1 MTAAFQF
8 MARPPGAQQD
18 FSLAGRGGL
27 DSGWRVEDCSF
38 LLVPGDSQPSSEL
51 GPQARTRAAGN
62 TKNGGRRER
71 SHDPQLFWPLSPC
84 HACEK
89 HSSEL
94 EDPGQ
99 RKVEAFTESLLFSS

>member
-1 MTAAFQF
+1 M
-8 MARPPGAQQD
+8 
-18 FSLAGRGGL
+18 
-27 DSGWRVEDCSF
+27 
-38 LLVPGDSQPSSEL
+38 
-51 GPQARTRAAGN
+51 
-62 TKNGGRRER
+62 
-71 SHDPQLFWPLSPC
+71 PQLFWPLSC

>member
-1 MTAAFQF
+1 M
-8 MARPPGAQQD
+8 GGE
-18 FSLAGRGGL
+18 GREVMCPVGK
-27 DSGWRVEDCSF
+27 
-38 LLVPGDSQPSSEL
+38 Q
-51 GPQARTRAAGN
+51 
-62 TKNGGRRER
+62 
-71 SHDPQLFWPLSPC
+71 DPQLFGPLSPC